1 MLKFILRRCL
11 EAIPTLFILITIS
24 FFMMRLAPGS
34 PFTGERTLPPEVMA
48 NIEAKYHLN
57 DPISTQYF
65 NYLKQLAHGDFGPS
79 FKYKDYSV
87 NDLVASSFPVSAK
100 LGAAAFILAVVLG
113 VTAGVIAALKQ
124 NTKWD
129 YTVMGVAMTGVVI
142 PSFVVAPLLVMI
154 FAITLKWL
162 PGGGWNGGALK
173 FMILPMVA
181 LSLAYI
187 ASIARITR
195 GSMIE
200 VLHSN
205 FIRTARAVS
214 SGECIPF
221 GAALV
226 GGRMSVTT
234 TLTALVRKAAVLLA
248 KSATDA
254 RRSLFAGDTISTTAT
269 TRLWLS
275 YTFSRRCRAARDDTT
290 TWVWWWPSR
299 MAWSAPSRPGISRWS
314 WCRGRWAPRWRR
326 ATRWCSNPPR

>member
-57 DPISTQYF
+57 DPIMTQYF

-87 NDLVASSFPVSAK
+87 NDLVAASFPVSAK
-100 LGAAAFILAVVLG
+100 LGFAAFLLAVVIG
-113 VTAGVIAALKQ
+113 VAAGVIAALKQ
-124 NTKWD
+124 NTRWD
-129 YTVMGVAMTGVVI
+129 YAVMGVAMTGVVI

-154 FAITLKWL
+154 FAITLHWL

-205 FIRTARAVS
+205 FIRTARAKGLPMRRIITGSMVIETIY
-214 SGECIPF
+214 GLPGIGQLF
-221 GAALV
+221 VNGALNRDYSLVLSLTILV
-226 GGRMSVTT
+226 GA
-234 TLTALVRKAAVLLA
+234 LTILFNAIVDVLYAVIDP
-248 KSATDA
+248 KI
-254 RRSLFAGDTISTTAT
+254 R
-269 TRLWLS
+269 
-275 YTFSRRCRAARDDTT
+275 Y
-290 TWVWWWPSR
+290 
-299 MAWSAPSRPGISRWS
+299 
-314 WCRGRWAPRWRR
+314 
-326 ATRWCSNPPR
+326 

>member
-57 DPISTQYF
+57 DPIMTQYF
-65 NYLKQLAHGDFGPS
+65 SYLKQLAHGDFGPS

-100 LGAAAFILAVVLG
+100 LGAAAFFLAVILG
-113 VTAGVIAALKQ
+113 VSAGVIAALKQ

-129 YTVMGVAMTGVVI
+129 YTVMGLAMTGVVI
-142 PSFVVAPLLVMI
+142 PSFVVI
-154 FAITLKWL
+154 FAIILHWL

-205 FIRTARAVS
+205 FIRTARAKGLPMRRIILRHALKPALLPVLS
-214 SGECIPF
+214 YMGPAFVGIITGSMVIETIYGLPGIGQLF
-221 GAALV
+221 VNGALNRDYSLVLSLTILV
-226 GGRMSVTT
+226 GA
-234 TLTALVRKAAVLLA
+234 LTILFNAIVDVLYAVIDP
-248 KSATDA
+248 KI
-254 RRSLFAGDTISTTAT
+254 R
-269 TRLWLS
+269 
-275 YTFSRRCRAARDDTT
+275 Y
-290 TWVWWWPSR
+290 
-299 MAWSAPSRPGISRWS
+299 
-314 WCRGRWAPRWRR
+314 
-326 ATRWCSNPPR
+326 